1 MKIIATI
8 LAALAFTVSAA
19 AQNRTID
26 FTQEIKGLNGEPFTQ
41 PITNKPNTKPENLT
55 LGDVT
60 VNALETPV
68 PDDIKLSGED
78 KFKMDLLA
86 RKVYKAKAVAL
97 TPDEIKTI
105 KDRIGKIYAATVVG
119 AAWRLLDPEAAK

>member
-1 MKIIATI
+1 MKIIATL
-8 LAALAFTVSAA
+8 LAALALTVSAA

-26 FTQEIKGLNGEPFTQ
+26 FTQVIKNLNGEPFTTQ
-41 PITNKPNTKPENLT
+41 GVTQKPDAKPENLT
-55 LGDVT
+55 LGDVA

-68 PDDIKLSGED
+68 PDDSKLTGED

-86 RKVYKAKAVAL
+86 RKVYKAKSVSL
-97 TPDEIKTI
+97 TPEEIKTI

-119 AAWRLLDPEAAK
+119 AAWRLLDPEAK